1 MDQQVENNLNEN
13 SSEVEKKIHKLNP
26 SIVAELDNVSKT
38 FDRKTWAVRRATLQV
53 KRGECLALMGANGS
67 GKTTLARLIGNVI
80 KQTTGNVDYYFNNE
94 NIFASIGYQAREQ
107 AWPNGFRV
115 KDIVTLWINTYNVQD
130 QEWIARLKSIFEVEK
145 NENKYLSK
153 LPDVYLQ
160 LFAIFLAMLHKPE
173 ILVVDEFSSAIDLE
187 HKTKI
192 VALFEDY
199 LKEDNAIVLVAPE
212 DYILTTLVKRV
223 VYLHHGKI
231 IDDLSV
237 ELIQQQYQSI
247 FNYIKTVSLSE
258 ESDEKKKSVEPSL
271 RSLIRKYKA
280 LETQLETDYHQF
292 VENQLAKRYEQFDL
306 DIKNAIFLVSE
317 LSKNLYSTAT
327 SDINKESVDVIR
339 GEVKK
344 TIKRIKKLLKQLAKL
359 KRKDPRLK
367 KLTQLE
373 RDFSQIIQLL
383 EDSLKDSLD
392 NEKLVINGDDSE
404 VEMSKDSKRELEI
417 LKERYIKEELK
428 IIRLERRKADQNRT
442 NFREVLTTKLLFRD
456 LSKKEKNSLKAESI
470 TLEIEGLVNKAAVL
484 DDKDRIVIKPLD
496 KISESD
502 QLLAN
507 KRVKLEP
514 EVELPTPT
522 GEIKPKSNNK
532 QKKQTSKEVH

>member
-173 ILVVDEFSSAIDLE
+173 ILVVDEFSSAIDFE

-428 IIRLERRKADQNRT
+428 IIRLERRKVDQNRT

-456 LSKKEKNSLKAESI
+456 LSKKEKNSLKAGSI

>member
-115 KDIVTLWINTYNVQD
+115 KDIVTLWVNTYNVQD

-173 ILVVDEFSSAIDLE
+173 ILVVDEFSSAIDFE

-339 GEVKK
+339 DEVKK

-373 RDFSQIIQLL
+373 RDFAQIIQLL

>member
-173 ILVVDEFSSAIDLE
+173 ILVVDEFSSAIDFE

-339 GEVKK
+339 DEVKK
-344 TIKRIKKLLKQLAKL
+344 TIKRIKKLLKQLVKL

-373 RDFSQIIQLL
+373 RDFAQIIQLL

-404 VEMSKDSKRELEI
+404 IEMSKDSKRELEI

>member
-173 ILVVDEFSSAIDLE
+173 ILVVDEFSSAIDFE

-339 GEVKK
+339 DEVKK
-344 TIKRIKKLLKQLAKL
+344 TIKRIKKLLKQLVKL

-373 RDFSQIIQLL
+373 RDFAQIIQLL

-522 GEIKPKSNNK
+522 GEIKPKSNSK

>member
-1 MDQQVENNLNEN
+1 
-13 SSEVEKKIHKLNP
+13 
-26 SIVAELDNVSKT
+26 
-38 FDRKTWAVRRATLQV
+38 
-53 KRGECLALMGANGS
+53 
-67 GKTTLARLIGNVI
+67 
-80 KQTTGNVDYYFNNE
+80 
-94 NIFASIGYQAREQ
+94 
-107 AWPNGFRV
+107 
-115 KDIVTLWINTYNVQD
+115 
-130 QEWIARLKSIFEVEK
+130 
-145 NENKYLSK
+145 
-153 LPDVYLQ
+153 
-160 LFAIFLAMLHKPE
+160 MLHKPE
-173 ILVVDEFSSAIDLE
+173 ILVVDEFSSAIDFE

-373 RDFSQIIQLL
+373 RDFAQIIQLL

-428 IIRLERRKADQNRT
+428 IIRLERRKADQNRR

-522 GEIKPKSNNK
+522 GEVKPKSNNK

>member
-339 GEVKK
+339 DEVKK
-344 TIKRIKKLLKQLAKL
+344 TIKRIKKLLNQLAKL

-522 GEIKPKSNNK
+522 GEIKPKSNSK

>member
-339 GEVKK
+339 DEVKK
-344 TIKRIKKLLKQLAKL
+344 TIKRIKKLLKQLVKL

-373 RDFSQIIQLL
+373 RDFAQIIQLL

>member
-339 GEVKK
+339 DEVKK
-344 TIKRIKKLLKQLAKL
+344 TIKRIKKLLKQLVKL

-373 RDFSQIIQLL
+373 RDFAQIIQLL

-522 GEIKPKSNNK
+522 GEIKPKSNSK

>member
-173 ILVVDEFSSAIDLE
+173 ILVVDEFSSAIDFE

-373 RDFSQIIQLL
+373 RDFAQIIQLL

-428 IIRLERRKADQNRT
+428 IIRLERRKADQNRR

-522 GEIKPKSNNK
+522 GEVKPKSNNK